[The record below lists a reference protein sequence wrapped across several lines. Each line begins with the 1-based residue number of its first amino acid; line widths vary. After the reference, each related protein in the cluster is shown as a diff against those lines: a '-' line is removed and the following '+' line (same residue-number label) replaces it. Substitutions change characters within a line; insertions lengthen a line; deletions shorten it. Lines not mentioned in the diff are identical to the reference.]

1 MNRIIS
7 LLCSSIILVAMSSV
21 ALAQNTGTISGQVAD
36 SLGDALAGANVV
48 VTNSS
53 GKEKSTFT
61 NNSGFYTV
69 KDLAPGKYNVK
80 ITAPSFADYENE
92 DVTVEGGSTQT
103 LKVVMTVAAVVEQV
117 DVGDNQQLSTD
128 AATNASALV
137 LREKDIENLPD
148 DPDDLEAALQAL
160 AGGGNG
166 PNGGQIYIDGFEG
179 GNLPPRESIR
189 EIRINRDPFSAEYDR
204 LGRGRIEILTK
215 PGTDKFRGQ
224 AFFNFEDSALN
235 ARNPFSENKADSQEK
250 FYGGYVSGPII
261 KNQVSFALGVNNRDD
276 TRGSATNARI
286 IDPNFNVVPFQQE
299 FLEPSKRFS
308 INPRVDVKI
317 NDNNTLVAR
326 YEFERRSSENFGGGF
341 VLPSRGSQTENT
353 ENTLQL
359 TETAIL
365 NPKTVNETRFQY
377 RVENRETT
385 GDNSIPA
392 INVLDGFFGGGST
405 TGLNLDK
412 QKFWEFQN
420 YTTTSFG
427 KDSQHSVKFGARIQG
442 LTLEDTTENNYNG
455 TFTFAGFLDQ
465 GDINDPNDDVFVSS
479 IEQYRQKLLG
489 NPDPRY
495 NPSQFSITAGN
506 PFAGITQHTLGLFIK
521 DDWNVSPQLS
531 LNFGIRYENQTN
543 INDSFNFAPR
553 FGFGWAPGA
562 GGAKAPKTVFRG
574 GLGIFFERF
583 GANNTL
589 TAQRLDGISQQQFII
604 GGTNPILGQS
614 VFGLNGVTNVPTAA
628 QLANVAP
635 LTSTPRIVADGL
647 QAPYSIQGGI
657 SVERT
662 LPARS
667 NLSFY
672 YFFSRSL
679 HDIRSRNINA
689 PVCPPGFECP
699 VNDPVQLL
707 ALRPDPTQGNLYQ
720 YESSGVGTDQRLIMS
735 FRTLLSNRLTVFA
748 NYTLAHSKSN
758 SDGGFPV
765 YSYDISDEYT
775 TSSFDQRH
783 RFFFFGSVS
792 MPYGFSLRPFI
803 IAGSG
808 TPYNI
813 TAGRDL
819 NGDSIFND
827 RPTFQQLSDACAQ
840 VGFTAS
846 YCDIGGNDPNAT
858 IPRNL
863 GRGPSSFTMN
873 LGIDKSFGFGGKAV
887 AQGENSSGRG
897 GRRGG
902 RRGGNVFGGGRGGR
916 GGGERK
922 PYNISFGVRFRNLL
936 NTNNVGNPVG
946 NINSSL
952 FGQSTGSGGG
962 GRFGGGARSV
972 EFRTRFS
979 F

>member
-7 LLCSSIILVAMSSV
+7 LLCTSIILVAMSSI

-36 SLGDALAGANVV
+36 SLGDALAGANVL
-48 VTNSS
+48 VTDSS

-61 NNSGFYTV
+61 NNSGFYRV
-69 KDLAPGKYNVK
+69 RGLAPGKYTVK
-80 ITAPSFADYENE
+80 ITAPSFSDYEKT
-92 DVTVEGGSTQT
+92 DVTVTIGKTEN
-103 LKVVMTVAAVVEQV
+103 LKVVMAVAALVEQV
-117 DVGDNQQLSTD
+117 DVNDNEQVSTD
-128 AATNASALV
+128 SATNATALV
-137 LREKDIENLPD
+137 LKEEDIENLPD

-224 AFFNFEDSALN
+224 AYFNFNDDAFN
-235 ARNPFSENKADSQEK
+235 ARNPFSENKADSQQK
-250 FYGGYVSGPII
+250 FFGGYISGPIV
-261 KNQVSFALGVNNRDD
+261 KNQVSFALGINNRDV
-276 TRGSATNARI
+276 TRGSAINATVV
-286 IDPNFNVVPFQQE
+286 DPNFNIVPFQQE
-299 FLEPSKRFS
+299 FSAPSKRFS
-308 INPRVDVKI
+308 INPRFDFKI

-326 YEFERRSSENFGGGF
+326 YEFERRTSESFGGGF

-377 RVENRETT
+377 RVDNRETI

-392 INVLDGFFGGGST
+392 INVLDGFFGGGAT
-405 TGLNLDK
+405 IGLNTDK

-442 LTLEDTTENNYNG
+442 VSLEDRTENNYTG

-465 GDINDPNDDVFVSS
+465 GDINDPNDDVFVNS

-495 NPSQFSITAGN
+495 NPNQFSINAGN
-506 PFAGITQHTLGLFIK
+506 PLANISQYTLGLFIK

-531 LNFGIRYENQTN
+531 LNFGLRYENQTN
-543 INDSFNFAPR
+543 ISDSFNFAPR

-562 GGAKAPKTVFRG
+562 GGAKPPKTVLRG
-574 GLGIFFERF
+574 GIGIFYSRF
-583 GANNTL
+583 RANNTL
-589 TAQRLDGISQQQFII
+589 TAQRLDGIQQQQFII
-604 GGTNPILGQS
+604 GGTNPILGQP
-614 VFGLNGVTNVPTAA
+614 VFSLGGVTNVPTAA
-628 QLANVAP
+628 QLANIAP

-647 QAPYSIQGGI
+647 QAPYSVQGGV

-672 YFFSRSL
+672 YFFARRL
-679 HDIRSRNINA
+679 HQIRSRNINA
-689 PVCPPGFECP
+689 PVCPPGFDCP
-699 VNDPVQLL
+699 VNDPAQLL

-720 YESSGVGTDQRLIMS
+720 YESSGTATDHRATVS

-748 NYTLAHSKSN
+748 NYTLSKTKSN

-765 YSYDISDEYT
+765 YSYDISDEYAN
-775 TSSFDQRH
+775 SSFDQRH
-783 RFFFFGSVS
+783 RFFFFGSVT
-792 MPYGFSLRPFI
+792 MPYGFSIRPFI

-873 LGIDKSFGFGGKAV
+873 LGIDKTFGFGGKPA
-887 AQGENSSGRG
+887 AQGDNSSGR
-897 GRRGG
+897 RRGG
-902 RRGGNVFGGGRGGR
+902 RRGGNVFGGRRGGR

-922 PYNISFGVRFRNLL
+922 PYNLTFGIRLRNLL

-962 GRFGGGARSV
+962 RFGGGARRV
-972 EFRTRFS
+972 EFRTRFR

>member
-7 LLCSSIILVAMSSV
+7 LIYASVVLIALSSATF
-21 ALAQNTGTISGQVAD
+21 AQGTGTISGQVAD

-48 VTNSS
+48 ITDAGGN
-53 GKEKSTFT
+53 EKTTFT

-69 KDLAPGKYNVK
+69 RGLAPGKYTVK
-80 ITAPSFADYENE
+80 ITAPSFADFEKSDVVVVSGKTEN
-92 DVTVEGGSTQT
+92 
-103 LKVVMTVAAVVEQV
+103 LKVVMAVAAVVEEV
-117 DVGDNQQLSTD
+117 DVSDDEQVSTD
-128 AATNASALV
+128 AATNATALV
-137 LREKDIENLPD
+137 LKEEDIENLPD

-160 AGGGNG
+160 AGGGTG

-179 GNLPPRESIR
+179 GNIPPKESIR

-224 AFFNFEDSALN
+224 AYFNFNDSALN
-235 ARNPFSENKADSQEK
+235 ARNPFSENKADSQQK
-250 FYGGYVSGPII
+250 TYGGYLSGPI
-261 KNQVSFALGVNNRDD
+261 KKDFASFSLGLSNRDR
-276 TRGSATNARI
+276 TNGSAINATV

-299 FLEPSKRFS
+299 FTEPNKRFS
-308 INPRVDVKI
+308 VNPRIDLKI
-317 NDNNTLVAR
+317 NENNTFVAR
-326 YEFERRSSENFGGGF
+326 YEYERRTSENFGGAF
-341 VLPSRGSQTENT
+341 VLPSRGTQTENT

-365 NPKTVNETRFQY
+365 NPRTVNETRFQY
-377 RVENRETT
+377 RVDNRETT
-385 GDNSIPA
+385 GDNSTPA

-405 TGLNLDK
+405 IGLNTDK

-427 KDSQHSVKFGARIQG
+427 QNSQHSVKFGARIQG
-442 LTLEDTTENNYNG
+442 ITLEDRTESNYNG
-455 TFTFAGFLDQ
+455 TFTFTGFLDE

-479 IEQYRQKLLG
+479 IEQYRQNLLG

-495 NPSQFSITAGN
+495 NPNQFSITTGN
-506 PFAGITQHTLGLFIK
+506 PLADISQYNVGLFIK
-521 DDWNVSPQLS
+521 DDWNVSPKLS
-531 LNFGIRYENQTN
+531 LNFGLRYENQTN
-543 INDSFNFAPR
+543 ISDNSNFAPR
-553 FGFGWAPGA
+553 FGFGFAPGA
-562 GGAKAPKTVFRG
+562 GGAKPPKTVLRG
-574 GLGIFFERF
+574 GIGIFYSRF

-589 TAQRLDGISQQQFII
+589 TAQRLDGIRQQQFII
-604 GGTNPILGQS
+604 GGNNPILGQAI
-614 VFGLNGVTNVPTAA
+614 FDLNGVTNVPTAD
-628 QLANVAP
+628 QLANIAP

-647 QAPYSIQGGI
+647 QAPYSIQGGL

-672 YFFSRSL
+672 YYFSRSL
-679 HDIRSRNINA
+679 HQIRSRNINA
-689 PVCPPGFECP
+689 PVCPPGFDCP

-707 ALRPDPTQGNLYQ
+707 ALRPDPTQGNIYQ
-720 YESSGVGTDQRLIMS
+720 YESSGVSTDQRFVVS
-735 FRTLLSNRLTVFA
+735 FRTLLSNRLTVFG
-748 NYTLAHSKSN
+748 NYTLAKTKSN

-765 YSYDISDEYT
+765 YSYDISDEYAD
-775 TSSFDQRH
+775 SSFDQRH
-783 RFFFFGSVS
+783 RFFFFGSIS
-792 MPYGFSLRPFI
+792 MPYGFSIRPFI

-808 TPYNI
+808 RPFNI

-840 VGFTAS
+840 VGVTAS
-846 YCDIGGNDPNAT
+846 YCDLGDNDPNAT
-858 IPRNL
+858 VPRNY
-863 GRGPSSFTMN
+863 GRGPSSLTVN
-873 LGIDKSFGFGGKAV
+873 LGIDKTFGFGGKPAV
-887 AQGENSSGRG
+887 QGENSTRRGRG

-902 RRGGNVFGGGRGGR
+902 RRGGNVFGGGRGGF

-922 PYNISFGVRFRNLL
+922 PYNITFGVRLRNLF
-936 NTNNVGNPVG
+936 NINNVGNPVG

-952 FGQSTGSGGG
+952 FGTSTGGIGGW
-962 GRFGGGARSV
+962 GGGARRI
-972 EFRTRFS
+972 EFRTRFR